1 MSDVAGTTID
11 DLVAA
16 LKSRRAPLP
25 FEIGAFVALSV
36 CEELVS
42 APAQVSG
49 SLVRIA
55 PDGAVSVSAPTA
67 ASDEACAR
75 SIVALLAQLLVA
87 AGPSV
92 PPRLHALVDRG
103 PSDGAWRVER
113 VRDELAAALVP
124 LNRGA
129 SRRVLAR
136 LVRESGREQRP
147 SAAPVVV
154 EGAAR
159 GSLDDELDALLDAVP
174 LGASVGRASP
184 GAEAERAGAAFDTL
198 PGGQA
203 AVVDE
208 EEPAEEPAAAP
219 VAVVARSSA
228 AAPVAAVV
236 PVSAPVTSDVAVAA
250 PAARRPVVERGSL
263 EGFDE
268 GAKKRSAAGP
278 VLAVLVLLILAVGGA
293 FLLRPDLFGGARLGA
308 VPAPSDAG
316 VAVAPV
322 PPAGRFGELRV
333 RTTPEGAQV
342 LLFVG
347 RGPAVAADVAV
358 GVGTEFVVLADG
370 KAAARAVIAP
380 DAEWDTTPGGKRYEL
395 AMMAGEAD
403 VAFAALDLGAVRL
416 PGVRAAAGGE
426 RGEVRIVTAPRGAKV
441 YRLMG
446 ATPDLRLAHL
456 PSDAALELLVYAE
469 GYAPERVVVGPSDW
483 RDEHGARVAD
493 ITATLVARPPTAP

>member
-42 APAQVSG
+42 APAHVSG
-49 SLVRIA
+49 SVVRIA
-55 PDGAVSVSAPTA
+55 SDGAVSVSAPTTA

-75 SIVALLAQLLVA
+75 AIIALLAQLLVA

-147 SAAPVVV
+147 SAVPVVV

-159 GSLDDELDALLDAVP
+159 GALDDELDALLDAAP
-174 LGASVGRASP
+174 AGASP
-184 GAEAERAGAAFDTL
+184 GVEAERAGAAFDTL

-208 EEPAEEPAAAP
+208 AADEEPAAAP

-228 AAPVAAVV
+228 AAPVAVV
-236 PVSAPVTSDVAVAA
+236 PVSAPVTSDVAVEA
-250 PAARRPVVERGSL
+250 PAARRPVVERASL

-278 VLAVLVLLILAVGGA
+278 VVAVLALLVLAVGGA
-293 FLLRPDLFGGARLGA
+293 FVLRPDLFGGTRVGA

-316 VAVAPV
+316 VAVA

-347 RGPAVAADVAV
+347 RGPAVAADVPV
-358 GVGTEFVVLADG
+358 GVGAEFVVLADG

-395 AMMAGEAD
+395 AMMAGEQD

-446 ATPDLRLAHL
+446 TTPDLRLAHL
-456 PSDAALELLVYAE
+456 PSDEGLELLVYAE

-483 RDEHGARVAD
+483 RDDHGARVAD
-493 ITATLVARPPTAP
+493 ITATLVARPPAAP

>member
-49 SLVRIA
+49 SVVRIA

-159 GSLDDELDALLDAVP
+159 GSLDDELDALLDAAP
-174 LGASVGRASP
+174 LGASVGRVSP

-208 EEPAEEPAAAP
+208 AADEEPAAAP

-236 PVSAPVTSDVAVAA
+236 PAAAPVTSDVAVAA
-250 PAARRPVVERGSL
+250 PAARRPAVERGSL

-278 VLAVLVLLILAVGGA
+278 VLAVLVLLVLAVGGV
-293 FLLRPDLFGGARLGA
+293 FLLRPDLFAGTRLGA

-316 VAVAPV
+316 VAVAPT

-380 DAEWDTTPGGKRYEL
+380 DAEWDATPGGKRYEL
-395 AMMAGEAD
+395 AMMAGEQD

-446 ATPDLRLAHL
+446 TTPDLRLAHL

-483 RDEHGARVAD
+483 RDDHGARVAD
-493 ITATLVARPPTAP
+493 ITATLVARPPAAP